1 MDVGRF
7 DAWNIEWQRSS
18 RSIGRFILQEEK
30 KNNLES
36 VQVIVTI
43 GFNDEMIQR
52 RNVSARL
59 AQINCLKL
67 QKKETL
73 LSG

>member
-36 VQVIVTI
+36 VEVIVTI
-43 GFNDEMIQR
+43 VFNEEMIRR